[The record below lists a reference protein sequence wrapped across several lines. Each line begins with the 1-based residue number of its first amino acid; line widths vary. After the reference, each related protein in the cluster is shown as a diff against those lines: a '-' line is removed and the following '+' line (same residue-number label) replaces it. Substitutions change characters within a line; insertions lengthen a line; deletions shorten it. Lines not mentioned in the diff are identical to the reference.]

1 MEFAQKPDEKKRR
14 KMGVFPILHIA
25 IGTGHRSSD
34 VIAEC
39 PPRFSV
45 DCMVI
50 RYDLVTDRETP
61 DPS

>member
-1 MEFAQKPDEKKRR
+1 
-14 KMGVFPILHIA
+14 MGVFPILHIA